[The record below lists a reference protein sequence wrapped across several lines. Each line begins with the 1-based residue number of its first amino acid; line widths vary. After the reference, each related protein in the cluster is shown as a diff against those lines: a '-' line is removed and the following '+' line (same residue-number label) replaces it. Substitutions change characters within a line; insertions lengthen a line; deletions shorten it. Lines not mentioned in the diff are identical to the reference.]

1 MIKLENIHKT
11 YKIGK
16 IKVPV
21 LRGIN
26 LKVEKGEF
34 VSIVGRSGS
43 GKSTLLNI
51 LGLLD
56 KPTSGR
62 YFLDGKETSNLS
74 ENQVANLRNRYF
86 GFVFQMFNLLPRLTA
101 LENVELP
108 TVYSEVNTSKNPEE
122 LLKKVGLGGRIFHKP
137 NEMSGGEQ
145 QRVAIA
151 RALINSPQVILA
163 DEPTGNLDSKSS
175 EEIMGILKS
184 LNKENIT
191 IILITHEEDIA
202 RQTKRIVKI
211 EDGKVLED
219 KILSKTSFSV
229 EKSMNEIPKKHS
241 ILSFKRVKSYFS
253 QGIKSL
259 LSNKTRTF
267 LSLLGISIGVAAVI
281 AMLALGTGA
290 KQQVK
295 ESLSSLGSNLL
306 IVRPNW
312 RKYRG
317 VGLSSQNITRLNG
330 KDLEEIRKIKGV
342 LRVSPTVSGRGVAI
356 YKSNNWSTN
365 LTGATSDY
373 QYMRNSEPDIGRFF
387 TDLENKKRAKVAVI
401 GRTVLRELFGEEN
414 PIGEFIKINRITFRV
429 IGVLPERGATG
440 WRDRDDEILI
450 PINTAMYRVF
460 GKRYFDRMQ
469 IQVEDEN
476 LMDRVSKQ
484 VQETIVK
491 NHRIPQDKKDII
503 EVRNLAEIQEALS
516 STVKTFSYLLGSIAL
531 ISLLVGGI
539 GIMNIMLVSVT
550 ERTREIGLRKALG
563 ANKKDIL
570 AQFLI
575 ESVTICIVGGVL
587 GILIG
592 SGISIGL
599 SEFADWNTKIS
610 LWSVLLATVFSTFVG
625 ILFGIWPAQK
635 AAKLNPVEA
644 LRYE

>member
-11 YKIGK
+11 HKTGK

-26 LKVEKGEF
+26 LEVEKGEF

-101 LENVELP
+101 LENVKLP
-108 TVYSEVNTSKNPEE
+108 TVYSEINTFKNPEE
-122 LLKKVGLGGRIFHKP
+122 LLKKIGLEERIFHKP

-317 VGLSSQNITRLNG
+317 VGLSSENITRLNEE
-330 KDLEEIRKIKGV
+330 DLEEIKKIKGV
-342 LRVSPTVSGRGVAI
+342 LRVSPTVSRRGVAI
-356 YKSNNWSTN
+356 YKSGNWSTN
-365 LTGATSDY
+365 IIGVTSDY
-373 QYMRNSEPDIGRFF
+373 QYMRNSEPDTGRFF
-387 TDLENKKRAKVAVI
+387 TEMENKKRAKVSVI

-414 PIGEFIKINRITFRV
+414 PIGKFIKINRINFRV

-450 PINTAMYRVF
+450 PVNTAMYRVF
-460 GKRYFDRMQ
+460 GKRYFDRIQ

-484 VQETIVK
+484 AQEIIVK
-491 NHRIPQDKKDII
+491 NHRIPQGKKDII
-503 EVRNLAEIQEALS
+503 EVRNLAEIQQAVS

-575 ESVTICIVGGVL
+575 ESVTICIVGGIL
-587 GILIG
+587 GILLG

-599 SEFADWNTKIS
+599 SKFANWNTKIS
-610 LWSVLLATVFSTFVG
+610 MWSILLATVFSTFVG
-625 ILFGIWPAQK
+625 LFFGIWPAQK

>member
-1 MIKLENIHKT
+1 
-11 YKIGK
+11 
-16 IKVPV
+16 
-21 LRGIN
+21 
-26 LKVEKGEF
+26 
-34 VSIVGRSGS
+34 
-43 GKSTLLNI
+43 
-51 LGLLD
+51 
-56 KPTSGR
+56 
-62 YFLDGKETSNLS
+62 
-74 ENQVANLRNRYF
+74 
-86 GFVFQMFNLLPRLTA
+86 
-101 LENVELP
+101 
-108 TVYSEVNTSKNPEE
+108 
-122 LLKKVGLGGRIFHKP
+122 LKKVGLEGRIFHRP
-137 NEMSGGEQ
+137 NETSGGEQ

-163 DEPTGNLDSKSS
+163 DEPTGNLDSKSTQ
-175 EEIMGILKS
+175 EIMKILKS
-184 LNKENIT
+184 LNEENIT
-191 IILITHEEDIA
+191 IILITHEEDLA

-211 EDGKVLED
+211 DDGKVLED

-229 EKSMNEIPKKHS
+229 ENSINEIPKTHS
-241 ILSFKRVKSYFS
+241 IWSFKRIKSYFS

-295 ESLSSLGSNLL
+295 QSLSSLGSNLL

-317 VGLSSQNITRLNG
+317 VGLSSENITRLNEE
-330 KDLEEIRKIKGV
+330 DLKEIKKIKEV

-365 LTGATSDY
+365 IIGVSSDY

-387 TDLENKKRAKVAVI
+387 KELENKKRAKVAVI
-401 GRTVLRELFGEEN
+401 GRTVLKELFGEEN
-414 PIGEFIKINRITFRV
+414 PIGKFIKINRINFRV

-450 PINTAMYRVF
+450 PVNTAMYRVF
-460 GKRYFDRMQ
+460 GKRYFDRIQ

-484 VQETIVK
+484 AQEIIVK

-503 EVRNLAEIQEALS
+503 EVRNLAEIQEAVS

-575 ESVTICIVGGVL
+575 ESVTICIVGGIL
-587 GILIG
+587 GILLG
-592 SGISIGL
+592 SGISIVL
-599 SEFADWNTKIS
+599 SEFANWNTKIS
-610 LWSVLLATVFSTFVG
+610 MWSILLATVFSTFVG
-625 ILFGIWPAQK
+625 LFFGIWPAKK
-635 AAKLNPVEA
+635 AAELNPVEA

>member
-11 YKIGK
+11 YKTGK

-26 LKVEKGEF
+26 LEVEKGEF

-101 LENVELP
+101 LENVKLP
-108 TVYSEVNTSKNPEE
+108 TVYSEINTFKNPEE
-122 LLKKVGLGGRIFHKP
+122 LLKKIGLEERIFHKP

-163 DEPTGNLDSKSS
+163 DEPTGNLDSKSTQ
-175 EEIMGILKS
+175 EIMEILKS
-184 LNKENIT
+184 LNEENIT
-191 IILITHEEDIA
+191 IILITHEEDLA
-202 RQTKRIVKI
+202 QQTRRIVKI
-211 EDGKVLED
+211 DDGKILED
-219 KILSKTSFSV
+219 KILNKTSFSV
-229 EKSMNEIPKKHS
+229 ENSINEIPKTHS
-241 ILSFKRVKSYFS
+241 ILSFKRIKSYFS
-253 QGIKSL
+253 QGIRSL

-317 VGLSSQNITRLNG
+317 VGLSSENITRLNEE
-330 KDLEEIRKIKGV
+330 DLEEIKKIKGV
-342 LRVSPTVSGRGVAI
+342 LRVSPTVSRRGVAI
-356 YKSNNWSTN
+356 YKSGNWSTN
-365 LTGATSDY
+365 IIGVTSDY
-373 QYMRNSEPDIGRFF
+373 QYMRNSEPDTGRFF
-387 TDLENKKRAKVAVI
+387 TEMENKKRAKVSVI

-414 PIGEFIKINRITFRV
+414 PIGKFIKINRINFRV

-450 PINTAMYRVF
+450 PVNTAMYRVF
-460 GKRYFDRMQ
+460 GKRYFDRIQ

-484 VQETIVK
+484 AQEIIVK
-491 NHRIPQDKKDII
+491 NHRIPQGKKDII
-503 EVRNLAEIQEALS
+503 EVRNLAEIQQAVS

-575 ESVTICIVGGVL
+575 ESVTICIVGGIL
-587 GILIG
+587 GILLG

-599 SEFADWNTKIS
+599 SKFANWNTKIS
-610 LWSVLLATVFSTFVG
+610 MWSILLATVFSTFVG
-625 ILFGIWPAQK
+625 LFFGIWPAQK